1 MASPRSDCL
10 VVSDIISGITCRRG
24 CKAEYK
30 FVKIMNASG
39 PGQSPGRGSGGRYP
53 PEAEAFLSQSMPKTQ
68 SPGTLALNHV
78 YLLYTY
84 SNNN

>member
-1 MASPRSDCL
+1 
-10 VVSDIISGITCRRG
+10 
-24 CKAEYK
+24 
-30 FVKIMNASG
+30 MNASG
-39 PGQSPGRGSGGRYP
+39 PGQNPGRGSGGRCP
-53 PEAEAFLSQSMPKTQ
+53 PEAEAFLSQSKPKTQ

>member
-1 MASPRSDCL
+1 
-10 VVSDIISGITCRRG
+10 
-24 CKAEYK
+24 
-30 FVKIMNASG
+30 MNASG
-39 PGQSPGRGSGGRYP
+39 PFS

-68 SPGTLALNHV
+68 SPCTLALNHV

>member
-1 MASPRSDCL
+1 MESEWAKRVKTSEHQQCFTS
-10 VVSDIISGITCRRG
+10 CRPG
-24 CKAEYK
+24 CKADYNCL
-30 FVKIMNASG
+30 KIMNASG
-39 PGQSPGRGSGGRYP
+39 PGQSRGRGSGGQRP

-78 YLLYTY
+78 YLLY